1 MSLTLREINT
11 DELAIANDIV
21 VAAIDSWEMK
31 PRLRRLVSQTYQ
43 YDAGDFDTMRLFLLE
58 EGEQAQAM
66 LAVEDYPG
74 DEVNLPD
81 RILLL
86 HGIYVRPE
94 RHGEGMGRQLL
105 EATKTLARDGG
116 FAGVLVKAHAS
127 ASGFFQAMGMQEL
140 PVTDERRD
148 YPHRFWWPN
157 Q

>member
-1 MSLTLREINT
+1 MMLTLREIDT
-11 DELAIANDIV
+11 DELATANDIV
-21 VAAIDSWEMK
+21 VSAIESWDMK

-58 EGEQAQAM
+58 DEHPQAM

-74 DEVNLPD
+74 DEVNVNA

-105 EATKTLARDGG
+105 EATKALAREGG

-127 ASGFFQAMGMQEL
+127 ANGFFQATGMQEL
-140 PVTDERRD
+140 PITDERRD
-148 YPHRFWWPN
+148 YPHRFWWSN